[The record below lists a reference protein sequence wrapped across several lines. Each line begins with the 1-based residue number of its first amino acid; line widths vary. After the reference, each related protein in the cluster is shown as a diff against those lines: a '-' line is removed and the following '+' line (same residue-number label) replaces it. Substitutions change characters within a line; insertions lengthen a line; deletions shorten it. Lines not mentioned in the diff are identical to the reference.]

1 MKRIA
6 HYSLLF
12 IAVIFTATSCKKSV
26 PDQTKYIPKDAM
38 FVFDMDWKSLSEKAA
53 KGNISWDSLFKSVA
67 DEDANDSAIAKGR
80 KMMEDFKN
88 SGVDMESNLF
98 FFLKIGGSMMSGQS
112 ATGGI
117 VAGMKDVAM
126 FETYIKKQPG
136 VGEIKKESNYSYI
149 TVENDF
155 FVGWNK
161 DVVILSGSGM
171 QGNAPA
177 SATYST
183 PAQTLSALF
192 SQKEDES
199 VSAIPEFRDLMS
211 EKADMLIW
219 TNSGTMMNAVPLLG
233 LTKFADLLKDSY
245 GAGAINFEEG
255 KLVGSFK
262 SYSGKALADIWKKY
276 AGPTVNMD
284 MINQYPTPLTGF
296 TAFSF
301 NPEIIK
307 EIIKFGGME
316 ATANQYMQEMG
327 FTLDDITKAF
337 KGDFA
342 IAFSD
347 FGVKETENEYGGMKF
362 KSRQPVGKLIFNAT
376 IGDKAAYDKIVTKLA
391 EMGEMEMKNGQ
402 YVPKGMGDYLTW
414 NMNGKNLVV
423 ATDTDLM
430 QQYLAAKGN
439 AAVPSDIAS
448 QSKGKSV
455 AFYFDINKILQSIP
469 PDSAYVATSE
479 SAKAT
484 FKNVI
489 VTSDNFNGKY
499 VGSNFELR
507 TMNDKENSLVTLVKF
522 IAQAA
527 KQAAEEQKKYGM
539 GDMSDMDMGL
549 DTTAQM
555 AMPPVVEE
563 PAK

>member
-1 MKRIA
+1 MKRIV
-6 HYSLLF
+6 HYTLLF
-12 IAVIFTATSCKKSV
+12 VVIIFAAASCKKSA
-26 PDQTKYIPKDAM
+26 PNQTKYIPKDAM

-53 KGNISWDSLFKSVA
+53 KGNINWDSLFKSVA
-67 DEDANDSAIAKGR
+67 DEGDDSAIAQGR
-80 KMMEDFKN
+80 KLMEDFKN

-98 FFLKIGGSMMSGQS
+98 FFLKIGGSMMNGQS

-117 VAGMKDVAM
+117 VAGMKDAGM
-126 FETYIKKQPG
+126 FENYIKKQPG
-136 VGEIKKESNYSYI
+136 AGEIKKESNYSYI
-149 TVENDF
+149 SIGNDF
-155 FVGWNK
+155 TVGWNK

-171 QGNAPA
+171 QGGSATAPA
-177 SATYST
+177 SNTA
-183 PAQTLSALF
+183 PQTLAALF
-192 SQKEDES
+192 SQKEEES
-199 VSAIPEFRDLMS
+199 VAAIPEFLDLMT
-211 EKADMLIW
+211 EKADMLVW

-233 LTKFADLLKDSY
+233 LTKFADLLKDSF
-245 GAGAINFEEG
+245 GAGAINFEDG
-255 KLVGSFK
+255 KLVGNFK
-262 SYSGKALADIWKKY
+262 SYSGKDLADIWKKY

-284 MINQYPTPLTGF
+284 MVNQYPTPLTGF
-296 TAFSF
+296 AAFSF

-316 ATANQYMQEMG
+316 ATANQYMQQMG

-337 KGDFA
+337 KGDFV

-347 FGVKETENEYGGMKF
+347 FGIKETENDYGGMKY
-362 KSRQPVGKLIFNAT
+362 KSKTPVGKLVFNAT
-376 IGDKAAYDKIVTKLA
+376 IGDKAAYDKIVAKLA

-402 YVPKGMGDYLTW
+402 YVPKGMGDYISW

-423 ATDTDLM
+423 ATDTELM

-439 AAVPSDIAS
+439 AAVPEDVAS
-448 QSKGKSV
+448 QSKGKSI
-455 AFYFDINKILQSIP
+455 AFYFDINKILQAIP
-469 PDSAYVATSE
+469 ADSAYLQTSE

-522 IAQAA
+522 ISQAA
-527 KQAAEEQKKYGM
+527 KQAAEEEKRYSM
-539 GDMSDMDMGL
+539 GGMSDMDMSAM
-549 DTTAQM
+549 DTTQM
-555 AMPPVVEE
+555 VMPPVEE

>member
-1 MKRIA
+1 MKRIV
-6 HYSLLF
+6 HYTLLF
-12 IAVIFTATSCKKSV
+12 VVIIFAGASCKKSA
-26 PDQTKYIPKDAM
+26 PNQTKYIPKDAM

-53 KGNISWDSLFKSVA
+53 KGNINWDSLFKSVA
-67 DEDANDSAIAKGR
+67 DEGDDSAIAQGR
-80 KMMEDFKN
+80 KLMEDFKN

-117 VAGMKDVAM
+117 VAGMKDAGM
-126 FETYIKKQPG
+126 FENYIKKQPG
-136 VGEIKKESNYSYI
+136 AGEIKKESNYSYI
-149 TVENDF
+149 SIGNDF
-155 FVGWNK
+155 TVGWNK

-171 QGNAPA
+171 QGGSATAPA
-177 SATYST
+177 SNTA
-183 PAQTLSALF
+183 PQTLAALF
-192 SQKEDES
+192 SQKEEES
-199 VSAIPEFRDLMS
+199 VAAIPEFLDLMT
-211 EKADMLIW
+211 EKADMLVW

-245 GAGAINFEEG
+245 GAGAINFEDG
-255 KLVGSFK
+255 KLVGNFK
-262 SYSGKALADIWKKY
+262 SYSGKDLADIWKKY

-284 MINQYPTPLTGF
+284 MVNQYPTPLTGF
-296 TAFSF
+296 AAFSF

-316 ATANQYMQEMG
+316 ATANQYMQQMG

-337 KGDFA
+337 KGDFV

-347 FGVKETENEYGGMKF
+347 FGIKETENDYGGMKY
-362 KSRQPVGKLIFNAT
+362 KSKTPVGKLVFNAT
-376 IGDKAAYDKIVTKLA
+376 IGDKAAYDKIVAKLA

-402 YVPKGMGDYLTW
+402 YVPKGMGDYITW

-423 ATDTDLM
+423 ATDTELM

-439 AAVPSDIAS
+439 AAVPEDVAS
-448 QSKGKSV
+448 QSKGKSI
-455 AFYFDINKILQSIP
+455 AFYFDINKILQAIP
-469 PDSAYVATSE
+469 ADSAYLQTSE

-522 IAQAA
+522 ISQAA
-527 KQAAEEQKKYGM
+527 KQAAEEEKRYSM
-539 GDMSDMDMGL
+539 GGMSDMDMGAM
-549 DTTAQM
+549 DTTQM
-555 AMPPVVEE
+555 VMPPVEE

>member
-1 MKRIA
+1 MKRIVR
-6 HYSLLF
+6 YKLLF
-12 IAVIFTATSCKKSV
+12 VVIIFTATSCKKSA
-26 PDQTKYIPKDAM
+26 PNQTKYIPKDAM
-38 FVFDMDWKSLSEKAA
+38 FVFDMDWKSLSAKAA
-53 KGNISWDSLFKSVA
+53 EGNINWDSLFKSVA
-67 DEDANDSAIAKGR
+67 DESGDSAIAQGR
-80 KMMEDFKN
+80 KLMEDFKN

-117 VAGMKDVAM
+117 VAGMKDAGM
-126 FETYIKKQPG
+126 FENYIKKQPG
-136 VGEIKKESNYSYI
+136 AGEIKKESNYSYI
-149 TVENDF
+149 SIGNDF
-155 FVGWNK
+155 TVGWNK

-171 QGNAPA
+171 QGGSATAPA
-177 SATYST
+177 TNTA
-183 PAQTLSALF
+183 PQTLAALF
-192 SQKEDES
+192 NQKEDES
-199 VSAIPEFRDLMS
+199 VSAIPEFMDLMT
-211 EKADMLIW
+211 EKADMLVW

-245 GAGAINFEEG
+245 GAGAINFEDG

-262 SYSGKALADIWKKY
+262 SYSGKDLADIWKKY

-284 MINQYPTPLTGF
+284 MVNQYPTPLTGF
-296 TAFSF
+296 AAFSF

-316 ATANQYMQEMG
+316 ATANQYMQQMG

-337 KGDFA
+337 KGDFV

-347 FGVKETENEYGGMKF
+347 FGIKETENEYGGMKY
-362 KSRQPVGKLIFNAT
+362 KSKTPVGKLVFNAT
-376 IGDKAAYDKIVTKLA
+376 IGDKAAYDKIVAKLA

-402 YVPKGMGDYLTW
+402 YVPKGMGDYISW

-423 ATDTDLM
+423 ATDTELM

-439 AAVPSDIAS
+439 AAVPGDVAS
-448 QSKGKSV
+448 QSKGKSI
-455 AFYFDINKILQSIP
+455 AFYFDINKILQAIP
-469 PDSAYVATSE
+469 ADSAYFQTSE

-484 FKNVI
+484 FKNII

-499 VGSNFELR
+499 VGSNLELR

-522 IAQAA
+522 ISQAA
-527 KQAAEEQKKYGM
+527 KQAAEEEKKYSSG
-539 GDMSDMDMGL
+539 GMSDMDMSAM
-549 DTTAQM
+549 DTTQM
-555 AMPPVVEE
+555 VMPPAEE

>member
-1 MKRIA
+1 MKRIV
-6 HYSLLF
+6 HYTLLF
-12 IAVIFTATSCKKSV
+12 VVIIFAAASCKKSA
-26 PDQTKYIPKDAM
+26 PNQTKYIPKDAM

-53 KGNISWDSLFKSVA
+53 KGNINWDSLFKSVA
-67 DEDANDSAIAKGR
+67 DEGDDSAIAQGR
-80 KMMEDFKN
+80 KLMEDFKN

-98 FFLKIGGSMMSGQS
+98 FFLKIGGSMMNGQS

-117 VAGMKDVAM
+117 VAGMKDAGM
-126 FETYIKKQPG
+126 FENYIKKQPG
-136 VGEIKKESNYSYI
+136 AGEIKKESNYSYI
-149 TVENDF
+149 SIGNDF
-155 FVGWNK
+155 TVGWNK

-171 QGNAPA
+171 QGGSATAPA
-177 SATYST
+177 SNTA
-183 PAQTLSALF
+183 PQTLAALF
-192 SQKEDES
+192 SQKEEES
-199 VSAIPEFRDLMS
+199 VAAIPEFLDLMT
-211 EKADMLIW
+211 EKADMLVW

-245 GAGAINFEEG
+245 GAGAINFEDG
-255 KLVGSFK
+255 KLVGNFK
-262 SYSGKALADIWKKY
+262 SYSGKDLADIWKKY

-284 MINQYPTPLTGF
+284 MVNQYPTPLTGF
-296 TAFSF
+296 AAFSF

-316 ATANQYMQEMG
+316 ATANQYMQQMG

-337 KGDFA
+337 KGDFV

-347 FGVKETENEYGGMKF
+347 FGIKKTEFPGPSGVG
-362 KSRQPVGKLIFNAT
+362 SVTQPVGKLVFNAT
-376 IGDKAAYDKIVTKLA
+376 IGDKAAYDKIVAKLA

-402 YVPKGMGDYLTW
+402 YVPKGMGDYISW

-423 ATDTDLM
+423 ATDTELM

-439 AAVPSDIAS
+439 AAVPEDVAS
-448 QSKGKSV
+448 QSKGKSI
-455 AFYFDINKILQSIP
+455 AFYFDINKILQAIP
-469 PDSAYVATSE
+469 ADSAYLQTSE

-522 IAQAA
+522 ISQAA
-527 KQAAEEQKKYGM
+527 KQAAEEEKKYSM
-539 GDMSDMDMGL
+539 GGMSDMDMSAM
-549 DTTAQM
+549 DTTQM
-555 AMPPVVEE
+555 VMPPVEE